1 MTLKSEIEALAMQ
14 FADGVIAALRNASL
28 QDLLDGHAPAPKGA
42 SARTATAAPSAGA
55 RKGQG
60 RARRSASDIE
70 HVQGLIVAKLR
81 EHAMGLRSEQ
91 LQKAL
96 KLTKQEIVGPIAAA
110 LAAKKI
116 VKTGEKRATTYF
128 AK

>member
-28 QDLLDGHAPAPKGA
+28 QDLLDGHASAPKGA
-42 SARTATAAPSAGA
+42 SPRAGAPAPSAGA

-60 RARRSASDIE
+60 RVRRSASDIE

>member
-1 MTLKSEIEALAMQ
+1 
-14 FADGVIAALRNASL
+14 
-28 QDLLDGHAPAPKGA
+28 
-42 SARTATAAPSAGA
+42 
-55 RKGQG
+55 
-60 RARRSASDIE
+60 
-70 HVQGLIVAKLR
+70 
-81 EHAMGLRSEQ
+81 MGLRSEQ